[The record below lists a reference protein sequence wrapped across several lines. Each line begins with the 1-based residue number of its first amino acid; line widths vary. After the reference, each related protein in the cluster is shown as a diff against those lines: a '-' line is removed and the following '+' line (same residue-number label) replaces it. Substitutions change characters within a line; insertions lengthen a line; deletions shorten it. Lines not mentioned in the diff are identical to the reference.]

1 MPLFRD
7 MDEAAQEMVLRGY
20 NFKLLA
26 IMEGRAKLRQRR
38 KAVILTDDEAFE
50 IETGL
55 LRLQFAADD
64 LLDEKA
70 ALQLSTRSIR
80 APKDA
85 ELSEIR
91 DAVDAIHEINVKNR
105 RARIIIAAVEDVAGD
120 LPTLG

>member
-1 MPLFRD
+1 VPLFRD
-7 MDEAAQEMVLRGY
+7 MDEADQEMVLRGY

-26 IMEGRAKLRQRR
+26 IMEGRGKLRQRR

-70 ALQLSTRSIR
+70 ALQLSTRNIR
-80 APKDA
+80 APKDE
-85 ELSEIR
+85 ELSEMR
-91 DAVDAIHEINVKNR
+91 DAVDAIHEINVKNKK
-105 RARIIIAAVEDVAGD
+105 AKVILAAVEDVAGD
-120 LPTLG
+120 LPTLD

>member
-7 MDEAAQEMVLRGY
+7 MEEDEQEMVVRTY
-20 NFKLLA
+20 NLKLLA
-26 IMEGRAKLRQRR
+26 IMEGRAKLRERR
-38 KAVILTDDEAFE
+38 KSVILTDDEAFE

-70 ALQLSTRSIR
+70 ALKLSTKNIR
-80 APKDA
+80 APKDE
-85 ELSEIR
+85 ELSEMR
-91 DAVDAIHEINVKNR
+91 DTVDAIHKINVKNKK
-105 RARIIIAAVEDVAGD
+105 AKVIIAAVEDVAGS